1 MNTTK
6 PTKESDFHDYLLQ
19 EGDQIFFELMQEYP
33 QLKEALESDGETIY
47 FELRDGQRDNT
58 HWILLPM
65 PSESHCK
72 ALAPYL
78 ELITQKLS
86 SIPCEVLEGF
96 AVVYPSPLEL
106 EDDSENERKDIL
118 AEVDRGIILETGRDD
133 FRGS

>member
-6 PTKESDFHDYLLQ
+6 PTKESDFHDYLLE
-19 EGDQIFFELMQEYP
+19 EGDQIFVELMQEYP
-33 QLKEALESDGETIY
+33 QLKEALESDGKTIY

-78 ELITQKLS
+78 ELEAQIANLLPLLLS
-86 SIPCEVLEGF
+86 R
-96 AVVYPSPLEL
+96 
-106 EDDSENERKDIL
+106 ERQ
-118 AEVDRGIILETGRDD
+118 
-133 FRGS
+133 